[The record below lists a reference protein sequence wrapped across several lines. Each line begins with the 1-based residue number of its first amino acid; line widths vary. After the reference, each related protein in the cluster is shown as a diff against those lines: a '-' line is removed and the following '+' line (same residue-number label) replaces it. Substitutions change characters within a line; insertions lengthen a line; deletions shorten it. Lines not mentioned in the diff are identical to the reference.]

1 MTRVAN
7 IAQNERIISLVMQ
20 TQREADNAQVQIA
33 SGRKSQDFK
42 GIARDS
48 GRLVELEVTHLR
60 VNQYS
65 ENNLLV
71 EDRLQL
77 MESNTAQVHD
87 ILGSFKTL
95 LINALNE
102 GNAIELGLQNQ
113 ATEMMNQVATLL
125 NADLDGRHLFA
136 GSMTN
141 TEPVDLTALP
151 AAYVVPTSDGDSSA
165 YYQGDA
171 VQQSVRADDNLDVEY
186 GVNADALGFE
196 QTIRAMDVVVKG
208 APTDTTMLNHAL
220 DIVNSAINNVADIR
234 TEIGN
239 SRSSLAEIEKK
250 HQDFLLFAEETIGEL
265 ENTDITLAITKLNE
279 TQVTLEASYMTLS
292 RLSQMSLLQFI
303 R

>member
-7 IAQNERIISLVMQ
+7 IAQNDRIVSLVMQ
-20 TQREADNAQVQIA
+20 TQQTADEAQVQIA
-33 SGRKSQDFK
+33 SGRKSQDYK

-60 VNQYS
+60 VDQYS
-65 ENNLLV
+65 KNNMLV

-77 MESNTAQVHD
+77 MESNVGQIHD
-87 ILGSFKTL
+87 ILGQFKTL
-95 LINALNE
+95 IINALNE
-102 GNAIELGLQNQ
+102 GNAIELGLANQ

-141 TEPVDLTALP
+141 TEPVDLSALP
-151 AAYVVPTSDGDSSA
+151 VAYAVPSSDGDASA

-171 VQQSVRADDNLDVEY
+171 VLQTVRADDNLDVTY
-186 GVNADALGFE
+186 GVNADSRGFE
-196 QTIRAMDVVVKG
+196 RTIRAMDIVAKG
-208 APTDTTMLNHAL
+208 APTDTVMLNHAL
-220 DIVNSAINNVADIR
+220 DVVNNAIDDVANIR
-234 TEIGN
+234 TAIGN

-250 HQDFLLFAEETIGEL
+250 HQDFLLFAEETIGDL
-265 ENTDITLAITKLNE
+265 ENTDITLAITKMNE

-292 RLSQMSLLQFI
+292 RLSQMTLMQFI

>member
-7 IAQNERIISLVMQ
+7 LGQHDRIVSLIMQ
-20 TQREADNAQVQIA
+20 TQRESSEAELQIA
-33 SGRKSQDFK
+33 SGRKSQDYK

-48 GRLVELEVTHLR
+48 ARLVELETTQMR
-60 VNQYS
+60 SNQYVA
-65 ENNLLV
+65 NNQLI

-77 MESNTAQVHD
+77 MEGNVGQVFD
-87 ILGSFKTL
+87 ILTEFKTL

-102 GNAIELGLQNQ
+102 GNAAELGLQNH
-113 ATEMMNQVATLL
+113 ASEMMTQVSTLL

-141 TEPVDLTALP
+141 TPPVDLTGLP
-151 AAYVVPTSDGDSSA
+151 VAYAIPSSDGDSSG

-171 VQQSVRADDNLDVEY
+171 KLLQTRADDNLDLTY
-186 GVNADALGFE
+186 GITADTLGFE
-196 QTIRAMDVVVKG
+196 QVIRAMDIVIKG
-208 APTDTTMLNHAL
+208 APTDTAMLNHAL
-220 DIVNSAINNVADIR
+220 DVTNSAANNVANIR
-234 TEIGN
+234 TQIGN
-239 SRSSLAEIEKK
+239 TRSSLAEIEKT
-250 HQDFLLFAEETIGEL
+250 HQDFILFANETIGDL

-292 RLSQMSLLQFI
+292 RLGQISLLQFL